1 MSQNHIITI
10 NQVLINKI
18 NAKQDFSHSINDNSK
33 RYIVGMKNL
42 FTGNNPS
49 LQYENIY
56 NDVLNLDESFDI
68 LGGWTDPD
76 TNIYYVDLCNSYD
89 CVFDA
94 MDQARINNEIAIF
107 DSKENKVIN
116 LLKQLYIL

>member
-1 MSQNHIITI
+1 MSHNHIITI

-33 RYIVGMKNL
+33 RYIVGVKNL
-42 FTGNNPS
+42 FMGKNPS
-49 LQYENIY
+49 TQYDLIY
-56 NDVLNLDESFDI
+56 NDVLNLDKSFDI
-68 LGGWTDPD
+68 LGGWMDPD
-76 TNIYYVDLCNSYD
+76 TNIYYVDFCNSYD

-94 MDQARINNEIAIF
+94 MNEARTNNEIAIF

-116 LLKQLYIL
+116 LLKQLCIL

>member
-18 NAKQDFSHSINDNSK
+18 NARQDFSHSINDSSK

-42 FTGNNPS
+42 FTGKNPS
-49 LQYENIY
+49 LKYDNIY
-56 NDVLNLDESFDI
+56 NDVLNLDKSFDI
-68 LGGWTDPD
+68 IGGWMNPD
-76 TNIYYVDLCNSYD
+76 TNKYYVDFCNSYD

-94 MDQARINNEIAIF
+94 MNEARTNNEIAIY

-116 LLKQLYIL
+116 LLK

>member
-42 FTGNNPS
+42 FTGKNPS
-49 LQYENIY
+49 LKYLLQYVYTKNF
-56 NDVLNLDESFDI
+56 VDI
-68 LGGWTDPD
+68 L
-76 TNIYYVDLCNSYD
+76 C
-89 CVFDA
+89 
-94 MDQARINNEIAIF
+94 
-107 DSKENKVIN
+107 DS
-116 LLKQLYIL
+116 LKIRRTP